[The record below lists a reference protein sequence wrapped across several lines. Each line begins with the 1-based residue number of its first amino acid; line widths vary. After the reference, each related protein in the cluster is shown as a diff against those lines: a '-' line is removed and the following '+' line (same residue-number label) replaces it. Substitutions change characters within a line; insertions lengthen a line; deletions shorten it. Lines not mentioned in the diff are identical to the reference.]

1 MAQNSRAAGTRTGI
15 ALLAVLGGAVLAA
28 AVDTAENYGFVHLIP
43 DGWELVAMSYLLVG
57 LVTAAPMMFIR
68 PTTVVVPVL
77 ATLLAVPAFFCG
89 DLTYVVIS
97 SLRHHVSFDFADYML
112 SYAEF
117 QRPYTIGLELF
128 APLSAGLLAGLRYS
142 RLRVATRPRGRH
154 AAAVSQGHQVPVRFH
169 HADVD

>member
-1 MAQNSRAAGTRTGI
+1 MVHNSRATETRTGI
-15 ALLAVLGGAVLAA
+15 ALLAVLGSAVIAA

-68 PTTVVVPVL
+68 PATAVVPVL

-97 SLRHHVSFDFADYML
+97 SIRHQVSFDFADYML

-117 QRPYTIGLELF
+117 QRPYTVGLELF
-128 APLSAGLLAGLRYS
+128 APLSAGLLSGLRFS
-142 RLRVATRPRGRH
+142 RLRVAAGPRGRH
-154 AAAVSQGHQVPVRFH
+154 AAAGNQDRQERFY